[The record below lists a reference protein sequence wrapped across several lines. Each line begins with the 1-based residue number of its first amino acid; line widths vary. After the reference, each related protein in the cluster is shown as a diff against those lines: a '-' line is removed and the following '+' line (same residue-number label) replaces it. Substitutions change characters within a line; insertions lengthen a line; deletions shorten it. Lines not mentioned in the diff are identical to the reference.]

1 MSTRAV
7 VATRV
12 SRLARARRDG
22 FATRNRRA
30 VGRGRA
36 RTTVRRVGTDA
47 DADAEREKDEDD
59 DDDGDDLFANA
70 SVSLTEAQA
79 KIAAAALETM
89 FAAEEKTSADED
101 ADDREEVRRRRFEL
115 ILREAVRRAKA
126 SCDAHGGRSATCVSA
141 WEEVSEVRDAASR
154 AGVVVAGM
162 GEESRAN
169 GARAASSSAETSEE
183 QKAREREFRERL
195 RKDPLMGS
203 LPCERTGECTVP
215 EGTLEARG
223 RLMRA
228 FESEREPER
237 ESASRPAPDAKTV
250 EEAVTRAMA
259 LCATEGATR
268 EQCAIA
274 WEEVEALT
282 NWGRGQRGG

>member
-1 MSTRAV
+1 V
-7 VATRV
+7 
-12 SRLARARRDG
+12 L
-22 FATRNRRA
+22 
-30 VGRGRA
+30 
-36 RTTVRRVGTDA
+36 
-47 DADAEREKDEDD
+47 
-59 DDDGDDLFANA
+59 
-70 SVSLTEAQA
+70 
-79 KIAAAALETM
+79 
-89 FAAEEKTSADED
+89 
-101 ADDREEVRRRRFEL
+101 
-115 ILREAVRRAKA
+115 
-126 SCDAHGGRSATCVSA
+126 A

-162 GEESRAN
+162 GEGSRAN
-169 GARAASSSAETSEE
+169 GARPSSSSEETSEE

-237 ESASRPAPDAKTV
+237 ESRPAPDAKTV

>member
-7 VATRV
+7 VANRA
-12 SRLARARRDG
+12 SRLARAREDG

-36 RTTVRRVGTDA
+36 RTTLGRVGTDA
-47 DADAEREKDEDD
+47 DADAERENDEDD
-59 DDDGDDLFANA
+59 DDDVFASA

-101 ADDREEVRRRRFEL
+101 AEDREEVRRRRFEL

-162 GEESRAN
+162 GEGSRAN
-169 GARAASSSAETSEE
+169 GARPSSSSEETSEE

-237 ESASRPAPDAKTV
+237 ESRPAPDAKTV

>member
-47 DADAEREKDEDD
+47 DADAERENDEDD
-59 DDDGDDLFANA
+59 DDDEDVFANA

-154 AGVVVAGM
+154 AGVVVAGI

-169 GARAASSSAETSEE
+169 GARASSSSAATSEE

-237 ESASRPAPDAKTV
+237 ESRPAPDAKTV

-282 NWGRGQRGG
+282 NWRRGQRGG